1 MMLSVRQLVLSGLI
15 CLSILGVGMAQ
26 SSDQLFPTP
35 VRNNEITGTIPP
47 RRLGDNRL
55 TRYFYAFGTSQGDLF
70 VNVVTENFNGD
81 IDIFIADSMTSVA
94 KIMVFSDTS
103 RNETGRLV
111 YFRKPETLLLRIE
124 GRTPN
129 DEPAKFRI
137 KFGGSFIASSAS
149 GVDAVEAPVVKRPI
163 ETETKMTAASGS
175 AQNADT
181 PAQKLSSA
189 ENDVNKDERGAAN
202 PIKVSEMPASGT
214 SRRIKGP
221 TPPRRERSGDGGG
234 RNSDKSTDAKLATRS
249 RENSERKDRAGPAVL
264 FGSAGS
270 KERSQPDPLE
280 GVNVRVFLKNSEV
293 FEARLSELHTF
304 GFEKGILTL
313 RFKDG
318 KIVRYTAADLVRFV
332 VE

>member
-1 MMLSVRQLVLSGLI
+1 MMFSLRQVILSGLI
-15 CLSILGVGMAQ
+15 CLIILGVGMAQ

-35 VRNNEITGTIPP
+35 VRNNEIEGAIAA

-55 TRYFYAFGTSQGDLF
+55 TRYFYEFGTSQGDLF

-81 IDIFIADSMTSVA
+81 IDIFVADSMTSVA
-94 KIMVFSDTS
+94 KIVVFADTS
-103 RNETGRLV
+103 RNETGRLI

-137 KFGGSFIASSAS
+137 KFGGSFIASSAP
-149 GVDAVEAPVVKRPI
+149 GVDPVEAPVVKRPI
-163 ETETKMTAASGS
+163 ETERKMAAASGS
-175 AQNADT
+175 AQNPDA
-181 PAQKLSSA
+181 PARKPPSVENESSKV
-189 ENDVNKDERGAAN
+189 ELGSAN
-202 PIKVSEMPASGT
+202 PMKGSEVTPSGT

-221 TPPRRERSGDGGG
+221 TPPRRERSGDVGG
-234 RNSDKSTDAKLATRS
+234 RNSEKRADAGTATRPP
-249 RENSERKDRAGPAVL
+249 NNAERKDHAGPAVL

-270 KERSQPDPLE
+270 RERSQPDPLE
-280 GVNVRVFLKNSEV
+280 NINVRVLLKNGKV

-318 KIVRYTAADLVRFV
+318 KIVRYPAAELVKFV